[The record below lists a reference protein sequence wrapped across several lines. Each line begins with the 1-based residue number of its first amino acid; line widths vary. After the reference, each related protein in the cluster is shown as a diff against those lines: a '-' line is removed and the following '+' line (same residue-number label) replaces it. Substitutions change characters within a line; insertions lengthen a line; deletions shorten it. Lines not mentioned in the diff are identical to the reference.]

1 MASMVLRLKVLFW
14 DTTLRSGYTVPG
26 VLKER
31 IAGIFKDLE
40 FQEI

>member
-1 MASMVLRLKVLFW
+1 MVLRLKVLFW
-14 DTTLRSGYTVPG
+14 DTPVRRGYTAPDIS
-26 VLKER
+26 KEP